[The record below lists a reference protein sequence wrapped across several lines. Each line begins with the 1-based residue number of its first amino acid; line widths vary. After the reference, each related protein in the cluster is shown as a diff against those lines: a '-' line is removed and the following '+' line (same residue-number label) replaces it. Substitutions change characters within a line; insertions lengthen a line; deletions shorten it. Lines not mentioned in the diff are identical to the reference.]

1 NYIQAAQL
9 VSLSTG
15 TMGLFGGTLPAI
27 SLSTGTMGLLN
38 LGTQT
43 TGVLAST
50 ALPTS
55 VAYLNANQ
63 GWTAPQTYT
72 SSITVTSA
80 NGEYVNFN
88 LSAGSVTA
96 RNLTVIGPVQSDG
109 NGNLVNALVSL
120 SSGVIG
126 NLSAGNLT
134 GMIPGSQLADGST
147 SYFGQLQLVSLSTG
161 TIGIATGSQIG
172 GGSTNY
178 IQAAQLVSLSSGV
191 MGNLAAANLTG
202 VLPGSHLAG
211 GSTSYFQALQ
221 LVSLSTGTMGLFGGT
236 LPAISLSTGTMGLLN
251 LGPQPTGVL
260 VSAALPTSVAYLN
273 VNQGWT
279 APQ

>member
-55 VAYLNANQ
+55 VAYLNVNQ

-72 SSITVTSA
+72 SSITITSA

-126 NLSAGNLT
+126 NLSASNLT
-134 GMIPGSQLADGST
+134 GMIPGSQLAGGST

-161 TIGIATGSQIG
+161 TM
-172 GGSTNY
+172 
-178 IQAAQLVSLSSGV
+178 GV
-191 MGNLAAANLTG
+191 
-202 VLPGSHLAG
+202 
-211 GSTSYFQALQ
+211 
-221 LVSLSTGTMGLFGGT
+221 FGGT

-251 LGPQPTGVL
+251 LGTQTTGVL
-260 VSAALPTSVAYLN
+260 ASTALPTTVAY
-273 VNQGWT
+273 
-279 APQ
+279 